1 MPLNNKQW
9 LWHLTQ
15 AQIWVWK
22 KIHPCLVLFSGILIN
37 SKALLFVLDK
47 NKILRVKSFV
57 LEIQGYTCK
66 VQTANLTFFSKSE
79 NVVWRIMAILFI
91 LLSYLLEIA
100 L

>member
-1 MPLNNKQW
+1 M
-9 LWHLTQ
+9 
-15 AQIWVWK
+15 
-22 KIHPCLVLFSGILIN
+22 LFSGILIN